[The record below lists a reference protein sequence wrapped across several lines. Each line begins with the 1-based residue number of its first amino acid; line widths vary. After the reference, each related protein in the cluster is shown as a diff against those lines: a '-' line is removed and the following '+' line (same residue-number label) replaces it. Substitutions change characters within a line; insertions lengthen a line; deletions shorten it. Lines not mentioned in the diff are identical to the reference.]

1 MITVRQAGPDDVAA
15 IARLFRSVQSLHVA
29 HHPDEF
35 KPTAADEA
43 ERAWLAGV
51 VGGSEARVW
60 MAETAGVAAGYL
72 LAQEVRREESVIRP
86 PLRFLLIEHI
96 GVAPE
101 HQKRGIGTALMR
113 AVLDEAAA
121 LGIDRVK
128 LDVWRFNDE
137 ARRFFAR
144 HGFATLHERMEAKLP
159 RAADGVGE
167 PS

>member
-1 MITVRQAGPDDVAA
+1 MITVRQAGPDDVAS
-15 IARLFRSVQSLHVA
+15 IARLFRGVQSLHVA
-29 HHPDEF
+29 QHPDEF
-35 KPTAADEA
+35 KPPAADDA
-43 ERAWLAGV
+43 ERAWLAEV
-51 VGGSEARVW
+51 VGGPTARTW
-60 MAETAGVAAGYL
+60 LAETAGIAAGYL

-113 AVLDEAAA
+113 AVFEEAAA
-121 LGIDRVK
+121 LGIGRVK
-128 LDVWRFNDE
+128 LDVWRFNEE

-144 HGFATLHERMEAKLP
+144 RGFATLHERMEAKLP
-159 RAADGVGE
+159 SDGGRGGK